1 MFDLIHS
8 FYLYERYHYLKNY
21 NSYLMTGYYKTNKI
35 ETNLRTDFNI
45 QLLWVFVHN
54 TSYSICIMKKTQIIF
69 ERLLENTGV

>member
-1 MFDLIHS
+1 
-8 FYLYERYHYLKNY
+8 
-21 NSYLMTGYYKTNKI
+21 MTGYYKTNKI